1 MACVRRVLFRRLIG
15 EEHPAHGLF
24 EVGIRAGLGR
34 GDRAPAGRVEWG
46 EEGDAARRVGVGR
59 VGEGDAGRIGEERPG
74 NSRPQDA
81 FDVAGAPGRRYGVG
95 GGEQA
100 ERVGDE

>member
-1 MACVRRVLFRRLIG
+1 MACVRRVFFRRLIG
-15 EEHPAHGLF
+15 EEHSAHGLF

-34 GDRAPAGRVEWG
+34 GGRVPSGRVEGG
-46 EEGDAARRVGVGR
+46 EEGEAARRVG
-59 VGEGDAGRIGEERPG
+59 EGDVGRIGEERPG
-74 NSRPQDA
+74 NSPPQDP
-81 FDVAGAPGRRYGVG
+81 FDIAWAPGRRYGVG